1 MTARNMKTQ
10 EEQIAFSDKLSQL
23 TEQSGDIDKQ
33 LTQLTDGQYDN
44 DSSAT
49 LLQAKQQKL
58 KEISDHVAK
67 YMDISVEE

>member
-1 MTARNMKTQ
+1 MKTQ

-44 DSSAT
+44 DSLAT

>member
-44 DSSAT
+44 DSLAT

>member
-44 DSSAT
+44 DSLAT
-49 LLQAKQQKL
+49 LLQAKRQKL